1 MLKTYSL
8 FLAVPYTIALM
19 VGSLMSL
26 KNMPDTGVDYA
37 DKIFHFL
44 AYAILCF
51 LWVLVFHFTLQKP
64 LKKAV
69 LFGAGFA
76 ILFGIII
83 EVLQGTLTKE
93 RSLDAYDAIANS
105 LGALTTSA
113 IILLKGKL
121 GLKNG

>member
-1 MLKTYSL
+1 
-8 FLAVPYTIALM
+8 
-19 VGSLMSL
+19 
-26 KNMPDTGVDYA
+26 MPDTGVDYA

-93 RSLDAYDAIANS
+93 RSLDVYDAIANS

-113 IILLKGKL
+113 IILLLGKL
-121 GLKNG
+121 DLKNG

>member
-1 MLKTYSL
+1 M
-8 FLAVPYTIALM
+8 AVPYTIALT

-69 LFGAGFA
+69 LSGAGFA

-93 RSLDAYDAIANS
+93 RSLDVYDAIANS
-105 LGALTTSA
+105 LGALSTSA
-113 IILLKGKL
+113 IILLLGKL
-121 GLKNG
+121 DLKNG